1 MVDSLV
7 RDGWAVAMAMMSA
20 VLVIGIALAL
30 IESQWGAVSGRAGM
44 MALAFDKIAFLAACA
59 LVVAAAVLATN
70 SLQSAVAP
78 ATSGSSD
85 GLASAFTLIGTLVAD
100 ILIAAAG
107 LMITLGI
114 LGGSVAGQFSVM
126 LSRAAGVSDA
136 MGRIIGAILFGVG
149 AALTVPVAN
158 AILDAIGR
166 AIAGGAS

>member
-7 RDGWAVAMAMMSA
+7 RDGWAVAIAMMSA
-20 VLVIGIALAL
+20 VLVIGIALAF
-30 IESQWGAVSGRAGM
+30 IESQWGAISGRAGM

-85 GLASAFTLIGTLVAD
+85 GLASAFTQIGTLVAD
-100 ILIAAAG
+100 ILIAAAS

-114 LGGSVAGQFSVM
+114 LGGSVAGQASVT
-126 LSRAAGVSDA
+126 LGRAAGVSDA
-136 MGRIIGAILFGVG
+136 MGRILGAIVFGIG
-149 AALTVPVAN
+149 AALTVPVAHS
-158 AILDAIGR
+158 ILDAVGR
-166 AIAGGAS
+166 AIAGSAP